1 MNSERERQITVNG
14 ETRTWRGASLRE
26 LLIEAGVDPDSGGLA
41 VALNA
46 HVVVREH
53 WATTAPKP
61 GDKVE
66 IVTVFKGG

>member
-1 MNSERERQITVNG
+1 MTSDREREITVNG
-14 ETRTWRGASLRE
+14 ETRAWRGASLRE
-26 LLIEAGVDPDSGGLA
+26 LVIEAGADPDAGGLA

-46 HVVVREH
+46 QVVVREL
-53 WATTAPKP
+53 WPTTTPKP